1 MDRKKSLQENESI
14 DLEKL
19 RRMAQIASKYHR
31 ERKFQRN
38 SNLSHVVHASLHFFQ
53 AVICLAIEIFRHI
66 HHHVNRNRRKEDPSV
81 PYLPEQGNLIFIIYP
96 LCMITSI
103 VFGII
108 WLATN
113 VFMKNPR
120 IVLVEC
126 FVSAA
131 LMLIVGIV
139 EMKHADIYIDLTIIS
154 DQELLRHP
162 IFIHNFVMCLISM
175 FCMSMYLLHGW
186 ILFDY
191 YLWIKKQSSDGDVTR
206 DIQVSDSST
215 EIDTSEDLEYQEKD
229 KKRKR
234 ISKEEPGELD
244 PIATFEK
251 FTSFAILEKPSV
263 EQEPIILYC
272 CFVDCYNYLKEKHQM
287 KHPLHE
293 FQVIHVM

>member
-1 MDRKKSLQENESI
+1 MSQRGYCRFYYCYCYVIGHEISI
-14 DLEKL
+14 RVD
-19 RRMAQIASKYHR
+19 
-31 ERKFQRN
+31 
-38 SNLSHVVHASLHFFQ
+38 
-53 AVICLAIEIFRHI
+53 VICLAIEIFRHV
-66 HHHVNRNRRKEDPSV
+66 HHRVNRNRRKEDPSV

-96 LCMITSI
+96 LCVITSI

-131 LMLIVGIV
+131 LMLTVGTV
-139 EMKHADIYIDLTIIS
+139 EMKHADIYLDLTVIS
-154 DQELLRHP
+154 DQALLKHP
-162 IFIHNFVMCLISM
+162 VFIHNFVMCLISM
-175 FCMSMYLLHGW
+175 FCMAMYLLHGW

-191 YLWIKKQSSDGDVTR
+191 YLWIKKQSSDGDVTH
-206 DIQVSDSST
+206 DFQVTDSST

-251 FTSFAILEKPSV
+251 FTSFSVLEKPV
-263 EQEPIILYC
+263 TIISNITS
-272 CFVDCYNYLKEKHQM
+272 CFIIMFYWSSNDRKEM
-287 KHPLHE
+287 KCR
-293 FQVIHVM
+293 

>member
-1 MDRKKSLQENESI
+1 MDRQISLQENETI

-19 RRMAQIASKYHR
+19 RRMAQIASAYHR
-31 ERKFQRN
+31 EPKFQRN

-53 AVICLAIEIFRHI
+53 AV
-66 HHHVNRNRRKEDPSV
+66 
-81 PYLPEQGNLIFIIYP
+81 
-96 LCMITSI
+96 
-103 VFGII
+103 
-108 WLATN
+108 
-113 VFMKNPR
+113 
-120 IVLVEC
+120 LVEC

-131 LMLIVGIV
+131 LMLTIGTV
-139 EMKHADIYIDLTIIS
+139 EMKHADIYLDLTIIS

-162 IFIHNFVMCLISM
+162 VFIHNFVMCLISM
-175 FCMSMYLLHGW
+175 FCMAMYLLHELLGN
-186 ILFDY
+186 
-191 YLWIKKQSSDGDVTR
+191 IKKQSSDGDVTR
-206 DIQVSDSST
+206 DFQVTDSST
-215 EIDTSEDLEYQEKD
+215 EIDTCEDLEYQEKD

-251 FTSFAILEKPSV
+251 FTSFSVLEKPSV
-263 EQEPIILYC
+263 EQEPVILYC